1 MCALNCIFVSVLVP
15 KYYLWPKIQLHN
27 VEDWNSRVID
37 TDLAFDWDPDILVY
51 PHLNCEQS
59 SSWCNY
65 TDASDVMIDIQLIG
79 YEETVDSD
87 GEPTVS
93 TFVSGRKINYIQKI
107 QLLSYSTLFSYELL
121 QFKSLLKITHSN
133 FSLNTKS
140 ITDIALSLCADV
152 MNDTA
157 TLAHSAYVRH

>member
-1 MCALNCIFVSVLVP
+1 MLLCALFSVLVP

-65 TDASDVMIDIQLIG
+65 TDASDVMIDIQDWIADCCG
-79 YEETVDSD
+79 TVI
-87 GEPTVS
+87 P
-93 TFVSGRKINYIQKI
+93 FV
-107 QLLSYSTLFSYELL
+107 LP
-121 QFKSLLKITHSN
+121 
-133 FSLNTKS
+133 
-140 ITDIALSLCADV
+140 
-152 MNDTA
+152 
-157 TLAHSAYVRH
+157 LA